1 MFNRLYMAC
10 RFGAFYALCFSATS
24 FDEARSDEAVTVSL
38 SSGRVYSGRV
48 DGKTDKEHLWL
59 RQETDR
65 IVLTTSIRWRDVV
78 AAESQRKRMDLAEFR
93 KAAVALASSAPVDLP
108 RRDEHLQKEGKQAK
122 TADNYARTLARVPR
136 VTALEIE
143 VTLANWDRDVEPD
156 GYEIVVMP
164 IDSQGR
170 VVPVRGTL
178 SSRLI
183 GERVV
188 DTDRG
193 RAFAG
198 MRRGNGF
205 GNLERWSDRVELADF
220 SPWGAAIRLPFR
232 QVRPEVDVELSADG
246 ILNVRLGVFGQGGF
260 EASVP
265 VRIRHYS
272 RVRDRLQL
280 EEGLRFFRN
289 ELSHRPRH

>member
-10 RFGAFYALCFSATS
+10 RFSAFSALCFSATS
-24 FDEARSDEAVTVSL
+24 LDEARSDEAVTVYL
-38 SSGRVYSGRV
+38 SSGRAYSGRV

-65 IVLTTSIRWRDVV
+65 IVLATSVPWRDVV
-78 AAESQRKRMDLAEFR
+78 AAESQRKKIDLAEFR
-93 KAAVALASSAPVDLP
+93 KAAVAFAASMPVDLP
-108 RRDEHLQKEGKQAK
+108 RRDEHVRKEGKQAK
-122 TADNYARTLARVPR
+122 TGDIHARPPAHVPR

-143 VTLANWDRDVEPD
+143 VMLANWDRDVEPD

-164 IDSQGR
+164 IDSHGH

-183 GERVV
+183 GERVI

-198 MRRGNGF
+198 MRRGNGL
-205 GNLERWSDRVELADF
+205 GNLERWSDRVELAHF
-220 SPWGAAIRLPFR
+220 SPRGAVFRLPFR
-232 QVRPEVDVELSADG
+232 QVRPEVDVELSADA

-280 EEGLRFFRN
+280 EEGVRFFRN
-289 ELSHRPRH
+289 ELSERPRR